1 LDRKKNTDEKK
12 QNELE
17 DTNMGKI
24 SPVSAKYIIHA
35 QIQIEGVVD
44 RSDVIGSVFGQT
56 EGLLGADLELRE
68 LQRSGRIGR
77 IEVELETKTGKCVGE
92 IIIPSSLDK
101 IETAL
106 IAASLETIQRIGP
119 CNSQVKILNV
129 EDVRIAKR
137 TQVIERAKE
146 LLSQLTHMVLPDTKD
161 VKEKVSD
168 ALRVM
173 GVIEYG
179 KDRLPAGPAIDESED
194 IILVEGRADVIA
206 LLKADI
212 KNVIAINGTA
222 IPESIIEI
230 CKSKTVTVFVDG
242 DRGGDLIIKELS
254 TMTEIDF
261 VTKAPDGKEVEEL
274 TQKQIYKALR
284 AKVAFAQVKL
294 EVRNGGGNGA
304 QRPFSPQQVPER
316 RERQEQLRSDRPRE
330 RQERAAPIP
339 RREYGSV
346 QDQDRR
352 TRVRPS
358 TTRKLTT
365 QENENFKRLLE
376 DLVGTKGAY
385 ILDTNAHILGKVPTS
400 EISST
405 ISSLQNGVNAIVMD
419 GAITEEI
426 VSAAERARV
435 HVIVGAT
442 SAVKPGNSRLQIV
455 TSKELQ

>member
-1 LDRKKNTDEKK
+1 
-12 QNELE
+12 
-17 DTNMGKI
+17 MGKI

-77 IEVELETKTGKCVGE
+77 IEVELEIKTGKSTGE
-92 IIIPSSLDK
+92 IIVPSSLDK

-119 CNSQVKILNV
+119 CNSQVKILTV

-137 TQVIERAKE
+137 MQVIERAKE

-179 KDRLPAGPAIDESED
+179 KDRLPAGPAIDESDE

-206 LLKADI
+206 MLKADI

-254 TMTEIDF
+254 SMTEIDF

-274 TQKQIYKALR
+274 TQKEIYKALR
-284 AKVAFAQVKL
+284 AKVAFEQVKL
-294 EVRNGGGNGA
+294 DFRNGGSNGA
-304 QRPFSPQQVPER
+304 QRPFKPQQSP
-316 RERQEQLRSDRPRE
+316 ERQEQIRSDRPRE
-330 RQERAAPIP
+330 RQERVAPSP
-339 RREYGSV
+339 RREHEIV

-358 TTRKLTT
+358 TARKLTT
-365 QENENFKRLLE
+365 QESENFKRLLE

-385 ILDTNAHILGKVPTS
+385 ILDANAHILGKVPTS

-405 ISSLQNGVNAIVMD
+405 VSSLQNGVNAIIMD
-419 GAITEEI
+419 GVVTEEI
-426 VSAAERARV
+426 VSAAERVRV
-435 HVIVGAT
+435 HVIVGTT
-442 SAVKPGNSRLQIV
+442 STVKPGNSRLQIV